1 MKMFQKEEL
10 VYICSPLSAPSNEE
24 MQRNMAMAA
33 YYSWFVEKEFGGR
46 TIAPHSFL
54 PRYLNDRI
62 PREREIAL
70 EFGLSIMK
78 MCKAVIVCGDIIS
91 TGMAG
96 EIRPALDLGIRV
108 YRLWLDGENANL
120 TEMEALEDEMQICE
134 DHIS

>member
-33 YYSWFVEKEFGGR
+33 YYSWFVEEEFGGR

-70 EFGLSIMK
+70 EFGLSILK

-91 TGMAG
+91 TGMAE
-96 EIRPALDLGIRV
+96 EIRKALDLGIRV
-108 YRLWLDGENANL
+108 YRLWLDGENAKL
-120 TEMEALEDEMQICE
+120 AEMEALEDEMQICE